1 MCDDHSLDD
10 MLQYERQVELSRR
23 RFGALAIGAGMV
35 SMLPRVAGAEP
46 VNDAEVQIRTPDGV
60 CDAYFV
66 HPAKGKSPAVLIWP
80 DIFGLRPAFRQMGR
94 RLAESGYA
102 VLVVNPFYR
111 KQKAPTAPDNP
122 DFQDPETRTK
132 LFALAGSLTAE
143 GTVVDATAFMS
154 WLDKQ
159 SAVDTRR
166 KAATTG
172 YCMGGPLVFR
182 TAAALPA
189 RIGAAA
195 TFHGGGLVTDKPD
208 SPHLLVPKMKAQALI
223 AIAQND
229 DQKQPEAKDV
239 LRAAFDKANLPAEIE
254 VYPAQHG
261 WCPPDS
267 RVYDEEQAEKA
278 WGRMLV
284 LFKGALS

>member
-23 RFGALAIGAGMV
+23 RFGALAIGAGMI
-35 SMLPRVAGAEP
+35 SMLPRVAGAAP
-46 VNDAEVQIRTPDGV
+46 VSDAEVQIRTPDGV

-66 HPAKGKSPAVLIWP
+66 HPASGKSPAVLVWP
-80 DIFGLRPAFRQMGR
+80 DIFGLRPAFKEMGK

-111 KQKAPTAPDNP
+111 KQKAPTAPENP
-122 DFQDPETRTK
+122 DFQNPDTRTK
-132 LFALAGSLTAE
+132 LFALAGSLTAA
-143 GTVVDATAFMS
+143 GTVIDATAFMS

-189 RIGAAA
+189 RIGAMA
-195 TFHGGGLVTDKPD
+195 TFHGGGLVTDQPD
-208 SPHLLVPKMKAQALI
+208 SPHLLVPKLKAQALL

-267 RVYDEEQAEKA
+267 RAYDHDQSEKA